1 MDYKKYYKIQEQY
14 CLDLLSTLDEN
25 EMEMLKTVYKVAN
38 RKSSMYCN
46 SFCYLDFKENPK
58 LWMEF
63 FNLMESLSILGI
75 VVRTTIFEDRRAVQY
90 DFAQNFLQILYNK
103 FNGEN
108 V

>member
-38 RKSSMYCN
+38 LKSSMYCN
-46 SFCYLDFKENPK
+46 SFCYQDFKEYPK

-63 FNLMESLSILGI
+63 FNLMESLTVLGI
-75 VVRTTIFEDRRAVQY
+75 VSKTLVFEDRRAVQY
-90 DFAQNFLQILYNK
+90 GFTQNFLRVLYDK
-103 FNGEN
+103 FNNEN